1 MLILFF
7 VIMFLSIGLLFIDF
21 LWKLFRT
28 VCSTIFWTVCQI
40 WKHYKVDVPMQ
51 KNGFLEKKKLEERMI
66 AADKE
71 QKYKNQVLYE
81 QNKIVAAGLSKVR
94 ECRTK
99 YTYADES
106 LFELLLRKYPVMSIS
121 EINELEQQIKA
132 SHIRNELIYG
142 IDTTPRRAYTLGDIN
157 GLEALEEDRED
168 PILMRIYKIDRDY
181 LLYIKDIDN
190 NNCQLM
196 QSKDYLVVARTRAKV
211 LESQCALK
219 EVKRAIQ
226 AQEIV
231 NIFNE
236 TTNNVSVYRRNRLQ
250 FLD

>member
-1 MLILFF
+1 MIL
-7 VIMFLSIGLLFIDF
+7 FLSIILLSIGFLFIGF
-21 LWKLFRT
+21 LWNIFKT
-28 VCSTIFWTVCQI
+28 ISSTIFWTVCQI

-51 KNGFLEKKKLEERMI
+51 KNGFLAKKKLEERMV
-66 AADKE
+66 AAEKE
-71 QKYKNQVLYE
+71 QKHKDQVLYE

-94 ECRTK
+94 ECRTR

-106 LFELLLRKYPVMSIS
+106 LFELLLRKYPVMSTS
-121 EINELEQQIKA
+121 EIKELEQQIKD
-132 SHIRNELIYG
+132 SHIRNELMYG
-142 IDTTPRRAYTLGDIN
+142 IDTTPRRTYTLNDIN
-157 GLEALEEDRED
+157 SLEALEEDRED
-168 PILMRIYKIDRDY
+168 PILMCIYKIDRDY
-181 LLYIKDIDN
+181 LLYIKDLDN

-196 QSKDYLVVARTRAKV
+196 QSRDYLVVARTRAKV
-211 LESQCALK
+211 LESQRGLR
-219 EVKRAIQ
+219 EVKRNIQ